1 MDEKQSLHH
10 RQHFNLSESAKQ
22 MLEQLTTQRYPGRQ
36 RRQSQVV
43 EDLITEAFTKEQN
56 MATVAND
63 MQEPEGNDWLAPET
77 REAVELARQEALRLQ
92 SPLVYPEHL
101 LLGVIAQGN
110 NKAAPA
116 LCNAGLDMQAIRV
129 QAEKVFGAQYTGL
142 SGHSDEL
149 SLSPEAQDCLDCATS
164 LVLMTR
170 FAHPLHVLP
179 QHLVLVILYHE
190 RMQPFFAPFATSLKA
205 LRLQLTQGLEPALRG
220 SINRPGFLENI
231 RKSNQRL
238 LTVDMAQVINLGR
251 NRPMPE
257 STFERPNVTL
267 ADIAERDEIKQALR
281 EVVGFLTSPDS
292 SRRSTERLFRGLLLI
307 GPSGHERMRLAQAVA
322 GEAGVPLLRVS
333 VPTLIEM
340 LTRIDPVGG
349 RGEVPSRV
357 FFQRVYQLIG
367 PIYEVLHRSFERVK
381 NAAPAILL
389 LEDIDAFERVNRG
402 HEELMH
408 RLLTALDELDPSRPV
423 VVIATTSQPEL
434 PHRALS
440 YTGHFGLRI
449 VMDTAHQGGQVTQMG
464 WSRDTVDTSASGEI
478 ARQQGIQPARS
489 AETAIPPQVTPSP
502 RLCPSCKKEMRSGW
516 KHCVY
521 CGASLAK
528 QCPHCG
534 APSPEMEGARF
545 CFECGKPLK

>member
-43 EDLITEAFTKEQN
+43 EDLITEAFTKERN

-63 MQEPEGNDWLAPET
+63 MQESEGNDWLAPET

-231 RKSNQRL
+231 RKRNQRL
-238 LTVDMAQVINLGR
+238 LTVDMSQILQMGR
-251 NRPMPE
+251 NPPVPAN
-257 STFERPNVTL
+257 TLERPVVTL
-267 ADIAERDEIKQALR
+267 DRVVVRDEVKQALQ
-281 EVVGFLTSPDS
+281 EVVAYLKSQE
-292 SRRSTERLFRGLLLI
+292 SRQQPTERLFRGLLLI
-307 GPSGHERMRLAQAVA
+307 GSSSDERKSLARAVA
-322 GEAGVPLLRVS
+322 GEAGVQLVRVN
-333 VPTLIEM
+333 VPSLIEQ
-340 LTRIDPVGG
+340 LTRFDPVGSQQML
-349 RGEVPSRV
+349 SRV
-357 FFQRVYQLIG
+357 FFQQVYQLIG
-367 PIYEVLHRSFERVK
+367 PIYEALHKSFERVK
-381 NAAPAILL
+381 SAAPAVLL

-402 HEELMH
+402 HEGLMH

-449 VMDTAHQGGQVTQMG
+449 VMDTAHQGGQVT
-464 WSRDTVDTSASGEI
+464 
-478 ARQQGIQPARS
+478 
-489 AETAIPPQVTPSP
+489 
-502 RLCPSCKKEMRSGW
+502 
-516 KHCVY
+516 
-521 CGASLAK
+521 
-528 QCPHCG
+528 
-534 APSPEMEGARF
+534 
-545 CFECGKPLK
+545 